1 MFSTEDG
8 KDIQRTQTFYG
19 KTHKLWVHT
28 VNMQEETLKVDVF
41 KEVPK
46 EVMNEVNHII
56 YTHESK
62 QSYNEEKVGKDCL
75 LEVSFTAKEE
85 WKTPPK
91 NFDYYIAQVSRQLK
105 DPADPNKEIWKA
117 EKI

>member
-1 MFSTEDG
+1 
-8 KDIQRTQTFYG
+8 
-19 KTHKLWVHT
+19 
-28 VNMQEETLKVDVF
+28 
-41 KEVPK
+41 
-46 EVMNEVNHII
+46 
-56 YTHESK
+56 
-62 QSYNEEKVGKDCL
+62 

>member
-28 VNMQEETLKVDVF
+28 VNMQEETLKIDVF

-46 EVMNEVNHII
+46 EGMNEVNHII

-62 QSYNEEKVGKDCL
+62 QSYNEEKVGKDGL
-75 LEVSFTAKEE
+75 LEVSFTTKEE
-85 WKTPPK
+85 WKAPPK
-91 NFDYYIAQVSRQLK
+91 NFDYYINRLIRYSCPRR
-105 DPADPNKEIWKA
+105 
-117 EKI
+117 